1 MIMIFVSS
9 LNENLKLAK
18 RIEKEL
24 NSKNYATKVVNLVEL
39 DLPMY
44 DTNKEQNDGI
54 PQKALDLAKEM
65 ESAQAYVFVSPE
77 YNFSAPPVLLNMIAW
92 ISRIGDNFRVL
103 FALKKIQLATHSG
116 ANGVDFLNTFR
127 NQLTKLG
134 AVVMPRDIIT
144 SYTSSIKDD
153 SLKRILEQYYS
164 LLKE

>member
-1 MIMIFVSS
+1 MIMIIVSS
-9 LNENLKLAK
+9 LNENVKLAK

-24 NSKNYATKVVNLVEL
+24 NGKNYETKIVNLVEL

-44 DTNKEQNDGI
+44 DTNKEQNDCI
-54 PQKALDLAKEM
+54 PQKALDLAAQM
-65 ESAQAYVFVSPE
+65 EEAQGYVFVSPE
-77 YNFSAPPVLLNMIAW
+77 YNFSAPPVLLNTIAW
-92 ISRIGDNFRVL
+92 ISRIGDNFRAL

-116 ANGVDFLNTFR
+116 SNGVDFLNTFR

-144 SYTSSIKDD
+144 SYTASIEND
-153 SLKRILEQYYS
+153 SLERILDQYYL